1 MSLVTCCPKC
11 KSEYEVTADQLKLH
25 DGLVRCGHCSHV
37 FDGFACLKDSLPT
50 LTRKVSQLQP
60 SQPAQPTQPAMPVS
74 QRAPASTPVLN
85 ARADTPG
92 PAAAPKPRLKL
103 KPKTDQSA
111 APGDESP
118 SEQPKPAAVVPSATV
133 SASSSAPPTA
143 APAPVTPRNDG
154 PFIPSVDRMRSQ
166 SSSLPAGRQ
175 EPALVGAAAPV
186 STDNKEPSLGTFLH
200 RQDVR
205 GEGEREPVL
214 GRIGDYANQRSPE
227 KIELPPVRV
236 VGESRVRG
244 DDPSA
249 FGRTVPEFLEEQEE
263 PPEGV
268 SLLWVV
274 GSIVLAVVLIIQAM
288 VVYRNDIASA
298 APGMRPFLVQLCKP
312 LSCDV
317 SYVRQ
322 INRIFIVGSSLQ
334 QTSQVE
340 SPANQRAYTLRLTLQ
355 NRWTHP
361 QPWPALMLTLRDAS
375 GTAVIRKAILPSQYL
390 SPNLLSGPMAARQE
404 VSLEIPLVVDG
415 LNISGYELERF
426 FP

>member
-1 MSLVTCCPKC
+1 M
-11 KSEYEVTADQLKLH
+11 
-25 DGLVRCGHCSHV
+25 
-37 FDGFACLKDSLPT
+37 
-50 LTRKVSQLQP
+50 
-60 SQPAQPTQPAMPVS
+60 
-74 QRAPASTPVLN
+74 
-85 ARADTPG
+85 
-92 PAAAPKPRLKL
+92 
-103 KPKTDQSA
+103 
-111 APGDESP
+111 
-118 SEQPKPAAVVPSATV
+118 
-133 SASSSAPPTA
+133 
-143 APAPVTPRNDG
+143 
-154 PFIPSVDRMRSQ
+154 
-166 SSSLPAGRQ
+166 
-175 EPALVGAAAPV
+175 
-186 STDNKEPSLGTFLH
+186 
-200 RQDVR
+200 
-205 GEGEREPVL
+205 L
-214 GRIGDYANQRSPE
+214 GRIGDYASQRSPE

-334 QTSQVE
+334 QASQVE